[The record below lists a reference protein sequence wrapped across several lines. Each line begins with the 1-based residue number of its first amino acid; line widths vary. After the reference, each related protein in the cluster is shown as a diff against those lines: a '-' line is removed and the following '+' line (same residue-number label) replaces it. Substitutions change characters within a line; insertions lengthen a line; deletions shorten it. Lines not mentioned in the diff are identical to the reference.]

1 MKKYIITMLL
11 ALILALPAAAREN
24 NVNIYADV
32 REAPQTPFYSS
43 TGQKT
48 TLGDLKGKFV
58 LLISWSRDCLPCI
71 RELKSLNSFYK
82 QTRGSGIEVVMLSPE
97 KEWSDLE
104 EQRRFLEK
112 YKAPDLNYYVD
123 RDGKLAEDL
132 AIFTSPHT
140 VLINSRGNEVGR
152 IRGSAEWDKPEVVEY
167 IYKLKSEN
175 DNR

>member
-1 MKKYIITMLL
+1 
-11 ALILALPAAAREN
+11 
-24 NVNIYADV
+24 
-32 REAPQTPFYSS
+32 
-43 TGQKT
+43 
-48 TLGDLKGKFV
+48 
-58 LLISWSRDCLPCI
+58 
-71 RELKSLNSFYK
+71 
-82 QTRGSGIEVVMLSPE
+82 MLSPE